1 MFSLNIG
8 LLSELIDMYHGR
20 EASDPRD
27 KIYAL
32 LGMSSNSYSLTPD
45 HNITWQTLFERVIR
59 HIICKQVSVTTWHD
73 REVAV
78 IKSKGCALGHISSV
92 KSDATWDYKQHVIIS
107 NKEWEY
113 LNDKNYR
120 KIRWTLQTPAKFIQ
134 RGDIFCLLQ
143 GASQPTI
150 IRQWRD
156 YFIIVAIA
164 VNPINDIQ
172 AETSDNT
179 WKETLQLARVAPR
192 DFLLVWDWTRFLTES
207 EEDTMYSIKSPI
219 PKDGRYHTW
228 DYRSSSKERRKG
240 SDEIASSQ
248 ARRSDPIT
256 EDIVK
261 ATAGNAFH
269 GKDILELLLNHRGDQ
284 IIITEDIV
292 KAAAENWKGKEVVEL
307 LLDRRG
313 DQITITEDIIKATI
327 SHMWYGKDILQLL
340 LNRRGDQITITDD
353 FIIFAA
359 KNRIDKERMEL
370 LLNQRGDQIT
380 ITEDIIEAAAHGNG
394 KEVMELLLDRRG
406 DQIYNYRRYY

>member
-1 MFSLNIG
+1 MFCIGVNALKLTYEDNPGLRNLIRTATYLIQRTVFRLKKATSESSMFSLNIG

-45 HNITWQTLFERVIR
+45 YNITWQTLFERVIR

-172 AETSDNT
+172 AETSDNS
-179 WKETLQLARVAPR
+179 WKETLQLATVAPR

-219 PKDGRYHTW
+219 PKDGKIRPLMETGLILGNFKLMKQQL
-228 DYRSSSKERRKG
+228 RTSKRLSR
-240 SDEIASSQ
+240 
-248 ARRSDPIT
+248 
-256 EDIVK
+256 
-261 ATAGNAFH
+261 
-269 GKDILELLLNHRGDQ
+269 
-284 IIITEDIV
+284 
-292 KAAAENWKGKEVVEL
+292 
-307 LLDRRG
+307 
-313 DQITITEDIIKATI
+313 IIK
-327 SHMWYGKDILQLL
+327 
-340 LNRRGDQITITDD
+340 
-353 FIIFAA
+353 
-359 KNRIDKERMEL
+359 
-370 LLNQRGDQIT
+370 QRLEMNIH
-380 ITEDIIEAAAHGNG
+380 I
-394 KEVMELLLDRRG
+394 
-406 DQIYNYRRYY
+406 